1 MRIRGIVYTFAI
13 VSKLYIS
20 MGVLVFLIILGCAIV
35 AAGAFFIIRGMRDI
49 AGYERKRIIGPRT
62 AIWLSLT
69 VLMLLLFIF
78 VNDNTVRPF
87 ALGSL
92 VLLLVIG
99 AGVFVYRFID
109 GI

>member
-1 MRIRGIVYTFAI
+1 
-13 VSKLYIS
+13 
-20 MGVLVFLIILGCAIV
+20 MGVLVFLIVLGCAIV
-35 AAGAFFIIRGMRDI
+35 ATGAFFIIRGMRDI
-49 AGYERKRIIGPRT
+49 AGYERRRIVGLRT

-69 VLMLLLFIF
+69 ALMLFLFIF

-87 ALGSL
+87 ALCSL

-99 AGVFVYRFID
+99 AGVFVYKFIR